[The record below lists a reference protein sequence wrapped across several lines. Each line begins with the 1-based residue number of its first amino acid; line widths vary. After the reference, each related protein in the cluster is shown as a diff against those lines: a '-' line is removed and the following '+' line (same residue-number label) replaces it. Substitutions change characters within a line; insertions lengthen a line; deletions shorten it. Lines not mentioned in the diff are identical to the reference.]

1 VLTIRKIEFK
11 TKKCIKE
18 TIMAVAGACANVT
31 FGDTLGEMDCHLPW
45 SDDKKQKIEGIYYE

>member
-1 VLTIRKIEFK
+1 LKR
-11 TKKCIKE
+11 KKCIKE
-18 TIMAVAGACANVT
+18 TMMAVAGECANVT